1 MKFKAYSSVLMT
13 AVLLSAISMPS
24 QAATIAG
31 TKCTK
36 IGTAKTVSKIKYV
49 CVKSGTKLIWKKV
62 TVTKATPTPKQSVS
76 ATPSPIQ
83 SATQSPSQSATPK
96 ASASATPT
104 PSQSA
109 TVKPSASATPS
120 PSQSATQSPSSTKS
134 ATPSPTIALTKL
146 TSEEVKK
153 HDSGTSCW
161 SIVYGNVFDL
171 TKWIPKHPGG
181 PAVIRAICG
190 KDGTSAFEGQHAGQG
205 KPANQ
210 LSNYYLGKLGE
221 SVKL

>member
-1 MKFKAYSSVLMT
+1 MKFKAYSSVLLT
-13 AVLLSAISMPS
+13 AVFLSALLPS
-24 QAATIAG
+24 QAATVTG

-36 IGTAKTVSKIKYV
+36 VGTTKTVSKVKYI
-49 CVKSGTKLIWKKV
+49 CVKSGTKLIWKKG
-62 TVTKATPTPKQSVS
+62 TVIKITPTPKASV
-76 ATPSPIQ
+76 
-83 SATQSPSQSATPK
+83 
-96 ASASATPT
+96 SATPT

-120 PSQSATQSPSSTKS
+120 PSQSATQSSSPSKS
-134 ATPSPTIALTKL
+134 ATPSASVISGLTKL
-146 TSEEVKK
+146 TLEEVKK

-171 TKWIPKHPGG
+171 TKWITKHPGG

-190 KDGTSAFEGQHAGQG
+190 KDGSAAFEGQHAGEG

-210 LSNYYLGKLGE
+210 LSNYYLGKLGD

>member
-1 MKFKAYSSVLMT
+1 MKFKAYSSVLLT
-13 AVLLSAISMPS
+13 AVFLSAISMPS
-24 QAATIAG
+24 QAATVTG

-36 IGTAKTVSKIKYV
+36 VGTTKTVSKVKYV
-49 CVKSGTKLIWKKV
+49 CVKSGTKLIWKKG
-62 TVTKATPTPKQSVS
+62 TVIKITPTPKASVS
-76 ATPSPIQ
+76 ATPI
-83 SATQSPSQSATPK
+83 
-96 ASASATPT
+96 

-120 PSQSATQSPSSTKS
+120 PSQSATQSSSPSKS
-134 ATPSPTIALTKL
+134 ATPSASVISGLTKL
-146 TSEEVKK
+146 TLEEVKK

-171 TKWIPKHPGG
+171 TKWITKHPGG
-181 PAVIRAICG
+181 AAVIRAICG
-190 KDGTSAFEGQHAGQG
+190 KDGSAAFEGQHAGEG

-210 LSNYYLGKLGE
+210 LSNYYLGKLGD

>member
-1 MKFKAYSSVLMT
+1 MKFKAYSSVLLT
-13 AVLLSAISMPS
+13 AIFLSVISMPS
-24 QAATIAG
+24 QAATVTG

-36 IGTAKTVSKIKYV
+36 VGTTKTVSKVKYV
-49 CVKSGTKLIWKKV
+49 CVKLGTKLIWKKGPV
-62 TVTKATPTPKQSVS
+62 ITATPTPKPSV
-76 ATPSPIQ
+76 
-83 SATQSPSQSATPK
+83 
-96 ASASATPT
+96 SATPT

-120 PSQSATQSPSSTKS
+120 PSQSATQSPSPTKS
-134 ATPSPTIALTKL
+134 ATPSASASTALTKL

-171 TKWIPKHPGG
+171 TKWITKHPGG
-181 PAVIRAICG
+181 AGVIRAICG
-190 KDGTSAFEGQHAGQG
+190 KDGTSAFEGQHAGEG
-205 KPANQ
+205 RPANQ
-210 LSNYYLGKLGE
+210 LSNYYLGKLGD

>member
-1 MKFKAYSSVLMT
+1 MKFKAYSSVLLT
-13 AVLLSAISMPS
+13 AVFLIALSMPS

-36 IGTAKTVSKIKYV
+36 VGTIKTVSNVKYV
-49 CVKSGTKLIWKKV
+49 CVKSGTKLIWKKG
-62 TVTKATPTPKQSVS
+62 TDIKATPTPKASVS
-76 ATPSPIQ
+76 T
-83 SATQSPSQSATPK
+83 
-96 ASASATPT
+96 TPT

-109 TVKPSASATPS
+109 TVKPSASATPTPS
-120 PSQSATQSPSSTKS
+120 QSATPKASVSTTPTPSQSATQIPSPTKT
-134 ATPSPTIALTKL
+134 ATPSATIALTKL

-205 KPANQ
+205 KPASQ
-210 LSNYYLGKLGE
+210 LSNYYLGKLGD
-221 SVKL
+221 SV

>member
-1 MKFKAYSSVLMT
+1 MT

-96 ASASATPT
+96 A
-104 PSQSA
+104 
-109 TVKPSASATPS
+109 SASATPS

-205 KPANQ
+205 KPASQ